1 MRYLFILILFVSS
14 NNYALDVKSV
24 MTDYIWKNRVLII
37 FTPDNKHTEYTKQTA
52 ILKLNKAGMLERD
65 MVTIIIYADNSV
77 MIDDVTQQQLTPN
90 SFHQYYDQ
98 SANEFSVFLIG
109 KDNGVKLRQNQAVT
123 PSDLFEL
130 IDAMPMRQHEML

>member
-1 MRYLFILILFVSS
+1 
-14 NNYALDVKSV
+14 